1 MEIGALS
8 NTVLFQKMNKNDIE
22 ELLQYLSVK
31 EKIYQKGEVICHM
44 GDSVQSI
51 GIVVSGSVN
60 IAKGDAWGNETLLA
74 HVECGQVFA
83 ETYACV
89 QTEPM
94 MVEVVAAQETKIIFL
109 HIGNLLQRKLPA
121 CGCYEQFLKN
131 LIQVMASKNLHLS
144 SKMSHV
150 TPKTIRERLLSYLSY
165 EAVKH
170 RSREFDIP
178 FNRQQMADYL
188 LVERSALSKEL
199 SKMQREG
206 MLTYRKNHFRL
217 YEKP

>member
-1 MEIGALS
+1 MKIEDIS
-8 NTVLFQKMNKNDIE
+8 KTVLFQEMDKNAIE

-31 EKIYQKGEVICHM
+31 EKTYQKGEVIYHM

-60 IAKGDAWGNETLLA
+60 ITKGDVWGNETLLD
-74 HVECGQVFA
+74 HVVCGQVFA

-121 CGCYEQFLKN
+121 CRCYEQFLKN

-144 SKMSHV
+144 RKMSHV

>member
-1 MEIGALS
+1 
-8 NTVLFQKMNKNDIE
+8 
-22 ELLQYLSVK
+22 
-31 EKIYQKGEVICHM
+31 
-44 GDSVQSI
+44 
-51 GIVVSGSVN
+51 
-60 IAKGDAWGNETLLA
+60 
-74 HVECGQVFA
+74 
-83 ETYACV
+83 
-89 QTEPM
+89 
-94 MVEVVAAQETKIIFL
+94 
-109 HIGNLLQRKLPA
+109 
-121 CGCYEQFLKN
+121 
-131 LIQVMASKNLHLS
+131 MASKNLHLS
-144 SKMSHV
+144 RKMSHV

>member
-1 MEIGALS
+1 MEIGDLS
-8 NTVLFQKMNKNDIE
+8 KTVLFQEMNKKDIE

-31 EKIYQKGEVICHM
+31 EKTYQKGEVIYHM

-51 GIVVSGSVN
+51 GIVASGSVN
-60 IAKGDAWGNETLLA
+60 ITKGDVWGNETLLD
-74 HVECGQVFA
+74 HVVCGQVFA

-109 HIGNLLQRKLPA
+109 YIGNLLQRKLSA